1 MTKLA
6 NRITKEVYSKNVA
19 VILKRGKGVK
29 IEEETNK
36 KKYKNK
42 KKEEK

>member
-1 MTKLA
+1 LTKLA
-6 NRITKEVYSKNVA
+6 NRITKEAHSKNVA

-29 IEEETNK
+29 KEEETNK

>member
-1 MTKLA
+1 MAKLE
-6 NRITKEVYSKNVA
+6 NRITREVYSKNVA
-19 VILKRGKGVK
+19 VILKRGKSVK
-29 IEEETNK
+29 TEEETNK